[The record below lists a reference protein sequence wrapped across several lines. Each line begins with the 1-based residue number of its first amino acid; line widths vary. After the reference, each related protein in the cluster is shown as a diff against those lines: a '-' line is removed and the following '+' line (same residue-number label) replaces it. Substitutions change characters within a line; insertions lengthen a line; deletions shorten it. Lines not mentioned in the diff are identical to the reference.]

1 MNDWEREG
9 IWVWVERKVGDWGGK
24 KNNEDG
30 GGGGVGKKK
39 VNVNGKDRK
48 EVKDGM
54 EREMM
59 KIYYMIR

>member
-1 MNDWEREG
+1 MIGREREYG
-9 IWVWVERKVGDWGGK
+9 CEWKGRWVIEVGK
-24 KNNEDG
+24 KIMRTEV
-30 GGGGVGKKK
+30 GGGVGKKK